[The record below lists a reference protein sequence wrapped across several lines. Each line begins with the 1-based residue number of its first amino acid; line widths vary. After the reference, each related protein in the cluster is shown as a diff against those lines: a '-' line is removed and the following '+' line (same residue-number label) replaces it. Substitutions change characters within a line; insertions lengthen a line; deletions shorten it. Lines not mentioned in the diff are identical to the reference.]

1 MAASRRASADHA
13 RAGARVGGGAPGL
26 ALSGGA
32 RGSVWPGRPRGQWA
46 LASLA
51 VAAVAL
57 AVASLSLPSTPSYD
71 PWAWLVW
78 GREITHGRLHTL
90 GGPSW
95 KPLPVLFTTIFA
107 PFADAQP
114 DLWLVVARAGAAL
127 AVALAFRLGWRL
139 SRMLTPAWA
148 RTDPRASV
156 RALRAVAPLLAGAI
170 AAGSLLN
177 SPAFISDNAL
187 GYSEGLASAL
197 LLGALDQILDR
208 RPRAAFVLGFFAAL
222 DRPELWFF
230 WVPYGVLLMWRQR
243 DARTLVLA
251 AFGLVLLLWFVPE
264 LWGSG
269 HLLRSVTRA
278 LRPGPNSA
286 AFSSCPV
293 CAEFRQVAWPQLLLR
308 VKVPAIAA
316 GLAALWGA
324 WRARPSRRE
333 RDPDHRQLHGGG
345 AAADGVRPRVL
356 LAALVCLGYLW
367 WFGIA
372 VETQAGF
379 SGNVRYLVLG
389 TAPLAVAGGVAWGWF
404 ALAAGDAV
412 ERLAAHGRWS
422 RAALAAGAGLAI
434 GLFLATPP
442 WLGRNIVSL
451 PQTRAA
457 LAYQA
462 HLRIDLA
469 ALVRRFGRR
478 RLLGCGNG
486 AVMTGSLQV
495 PMVAWYLRVRTL
507 RIQQQPPATR
517 APAPWPSVILQAR
530 AVPAAPLEPAPATIR
545 HWRSLGAR
553 YERVERRTFTL
564 LLDCRK

>member
-412 ERLAAHGRWS
+412 ERLAAHGRRRRARDRIVPGDATVARPEHRLAPADPS
-422 RAALAAGAGLAI
+422 RACLPGPSADRPRGAGKALRPPPPAGLRQRRGHDRKLASTDGGLVSARAHAAHPAAAARNPGASALAKRDPAGARC
-434 GLFLATPP
+434 P
-442 WLGRNIVSL
+442 R
-451 PQTRAA
+451 
-457 LAYQA
+457 
-462 HLRIDLA
+462 
-469 ALVRRFGRR
+469 
-478 RLLGCGNG
+478 G
-486 AVMTGSLQV
+486 A
-495 PMVAWYLRVRTL
+495 
-507 RIQQQPPATR
+507 
-517 APAPWPSVILQAR
+517 AR
-530 AVPAAPLEPAPATIR
+530 AGPCDDPPLAVVG
-545 HWRSLGAR
+545 RSLRA
-553 YERVERRTFTL
+553 
-564 LLDCRK
+564 C

>member
-293 CAEFRQVAWPQLLLR
+293 CAEFRQVAGHSCSCASRCQRSPR
-308 VKVPAIAA
+308 GSRPCGERGARDRADESAILTTGSSMA
-316 GLAALWGA
+316 AAL
-324 WRARPSRRE
+324 
-333 RDPDHRQLHGGG
+333 RQ
-345 AAADGVRPRVL
+345 
-356 LAALVCLGYLW
+356 
-367 WFGIA
+367 
-372 VETQAGF
+372 
-379 SGNVRYLVLG
+379 
-389 TAPLAVAGGVAWGWF
+389 TASA
-404 ALAAGDAV
+404 
-412 ERLAAHGRWS
+412 
-422 RAALAAGAGLAI
+422 
-434 GLFLATPP
+434 
-442 WLGRNIVSL
+442 
-451 PQTRAA
+451 
-457 LAYQA
+457 
-462 HLRIDLA
+462 
-469 ALVRRFGRR
+469 
-478 RLLGCGNG
+478 
-486 AVMTGSLQV
+486 
-495 PMVAWYLRVRTL
+495 
-507 RIQQQPPATR
+507 
-517 APAPWPSVILQAR
+517 
-530 AVPAAPLEPAPATIR
+530 
-545 HWRSLGAR
+545 
-553 YERVERRTFTL
+553 
-564 LLDCRK
+564 